1 MDRHNK
7 RIIKVLKMAL
17 LKAKEI
23 KIGLVKEN
31 SNENRHKIKASE
43 HMPY

>member
-1 MDRHNK
+1 MDCHNK
-7 RIIKVLKMAL
+7 RIIKVLKIAL

-23 KIGLVKEN
+23 KIGLAKES

-43 HMPY
+43 HTPY

>member
-1 MDRHNK
+1 MDCHNK

-23 KIGLVKEN
+23 KIGLEKEN

-43 HMPY
+43 HTPY

>member
-1 MDRHNK
+1 MDCHNK
-7 RIIKVLKMAL
+7 RIIKVLKAL

-23 KIGLVKEN
+23 KIGLAKEN

-43 HMPY
+43 HTPY

>member
-1 MDRHNK
+1 MDCHNK
-7 RIIKVLKMAL
+7 RIIKVLKIAL

-23 KIGLVKEN
+23 KIGLTKEN

-43 HMPY
+43 HTPY